1 MKKVLALL
9 LAIAFLAMAAAP
21 WGSSAQ
27 NKANERGAQN
37 QLKFRK
43 VKDKIPD
50 QYIVVLKDDVP
61 AAEVNSRAASLTLAR
76 GGFVRRIYKSALKGF
91 AATMREKD
99 AIALSQDPSV
109 DYVEEDGRMSAIQTT
124 QNNPP
129 WGLDRIDQR
138 DLPLS
143 TTYTYTNTG
152 SGVHAY
158 VIDTGIRASHN
169 EFGGRASVAVDYVGD
184 GQNGVDCHGHGTHV
198 AGTIGGATYGVAK
211 GVTIHAVRVLDCNGS
226 GSTSNVISGVD
237 WVTSNRSNPAVAN
250 MSLGGG
256 VQTSLDTAVRN
267 SVNSG
272 VVYTVA
278 AGNGDIYGNPINSDN
293 VSPARVREAL
303 TIGAVDSSDTRAS
316 FSNYGMAVD
325 LFAPGVN
332 VTSAWIGSDSA
343 TNTISGT
350 SMAAPHVAGVV
361 AMFLQSNTSATPLYV
376 TSEIRR
382 NASRNRVINPGANS
396 DNGILYSAFNYS
408 VSRPGGI
415 VPIYRYWGPSVTDHF
430 YNANF
435 SELGWVGSYWE
446 FGWIEG
452 YMYSTQVSGTTPLY
466 QYWNP
471 YVGDHHYTTNWNE
484 LGNGAYGWTFERTVG
499 YIYPSQAS
507 GTVPLYEY
515 WNASVGDHFFTTNL
529 EELGP
534 SGSYGWSYE
543 KIAGYVI
550 P

>member
-1 MKKVLALL
+1 M
-9 LAIAFLAMAAAP
+9 AFLSMATAP
-21 WGSSAQ
+21 WQSSAQ
-27 NKANERGAQN
+27 NKSSERGSQ
-37 QLKFRK
+37 QDKLKFRK
-43 VKDKIPD
+43 VEKPILD

-61 AAEVNSRAASLTLAR
+61 ASEVSSRAASLVLAR
-76 GGFVRRIYKSALKGF
+76 GGFVRHIYKSALKGF
-91 AATMREKD
+91 AATMREKE

-109 DYVEEDGRMSAIQTT
+109 DYVEEDGVMSAIQTT

-184 GQNGVDCHGHGTHV
+184 GQNGVDCNGHGTHV

-211 GVTIHAVRVLDCNGS
+211 GVTIHAVRVLDCNGF
-226 GSTSNVISGVD
+226 GSTSGVISGVD
-237 WVTSNRSNPAVAN
+237 WVTANRSNPAVAN
-250 MSLGGG
+250 MSLSGS

-278 AGNGDIYGNPINSDN
+278 AGNGDVNGNPINADN

-303 TIGAVDSSDTRAS
+303 TIGAVDSSNTRAS

-325 LFAPGVN
+325 LFAPGVG
-332 VTSAWIGSDSA
+332 VLSAWIGSDSA

-415 VPIYRYWGPSVTDHF
+415 VPIYRYWNPSVTDHF

-435 SELGWVGSYWE
+435 AELGWVGSGWE
-446 FGWIEG
+446 FGWIQG

-466 QYWNP
+466 QYWNAS
-471 YVGDHHYTTNWNE
+471 VGDHFYTTNYSE
-484 LGNGAYGWTFERTVG
+484 LGGGAYGWTYERIVG
-499 YIYPSQAS
+499 YIYSSQAS
-507 GTVPLYEY
+507 GTVPLHQY
-515 WNASVGDHFFTTNL
+515 WNATVGDHFYTTNL
-529 EELGP
+529 EELGS
-534 SGSYGWSYE
+534 SGSYGWTYSR
-543 KIAGYVI
+543 IDGYVI

>member
-1 MKKVLALL
+1 MKKLLALL
-9 LAIAFLAMAAAP
+9 LAIVFIAMATAP
-21 WGSSAQ
+21 WESSAQ
-27 NKANERGAQN
+27 DKRNGRAEQRNTT
-37 QLKFRK
+37 KFRK
-43 VKDKIPD
+43 VEKPILD
-50 QYIVVLKDDVP
+50 QYIVVFKDAVP
-61 AAEVNSRAASLTLAR
+61 AAEVSSRAASLVLAR
-76 GGFVRRIYKSALKGF
+76 GGFVRHIYKSALKGF
-91 AATMREKD
+91 AATMSAKE
-99 AIALSQDPSV
+99 AIALSLDPTV
-109 DYVEEDGRMSAIQTT
+109 DYVEEDGVMSAIQTT

-143 TTYTYTNTG
+143 TTYTYNNTG

-184 GQNGVDCHGHGTHV
+184 GQNGVDCNGHGTHV
-198 AGTIGGATYGVAK
+198 AATIGGSTYGVAK
-211 GVTIHAVRVLDCNGS
+211 GVTIHAVRVLNCDGS
-226 GSTSNVISGVD
+226 GSTSGVISGVD

-250 MSLGGG
+250 MSLGGS

-272 VVYTVA
+272 ITYTIA
-278 AGNGDIYGNPINSDN
+278 AGNDN
-293 VSPARVREAL
+293 TNADNKSPARVREAL

-316 FSNYGMAVD
+316 FSNYGPAVD

-332 VTSAWIGSDSA
+332 VLSAWIANDSD

-361 AMFLQSNTSATPLYV
+361 AMFLESNTSATPLYV

-382 NASRNRVINPGANS
+382 NGSRNRVISAGANS

-408 VSRPGGI
+408 VSRPSGI
-415 VPIYRYWGPSVTDHF
+415 VPIYRYWNPSSVTDHF

-435 SELGWVGSYWE
+435 GELGWAGSGWD
-446 FGWIEG
+446 FHWIEA
-452 YMYSTQVSGTTPLY
+452 YMYSTQQSGTTPLY

-471 YVGDHHYTTNWNE
+471 YVGDHFYTTNYSE
-484 LGNGAYGWTFERTVG
+484 LGGGAYGWSYERIVG
-499 YIYPSQAS
+499 YIYSSQQS
-507 GTVPLYEY
+507 GTVPLYQY
-515 WNASVGDHFFTTNL
+515 WNASIGDHFYTTNL
-529 EELGP
+529 DELGA